1 MSARENK
8 TVRPCEDLREKA
20 PTDPSNDLASDDKD
34 DKAIV
39 ERHDPSDGT
48 DPMTVEEV
56 VEKCGVNKSKNN
68 WRPAS
73 TTFVACTLYLH
84 AVRGGCE
91 ESTSAVGR
99 EGGGG
104 EGEGAV
110 EGDELPGSGVSGGGV
125 GGGGGE
131 GSGGRSRGRDD
142 DGGETGDAPPAKR
155 ARGDVEE
162 GAGGGE
168 ANTEGGE
175 GGEQG
180 GGMDVVSGEDGEER
194 LEGKDGQGEGRG
206 GGGGGG
212 GERGVKDSHPCDNVL
227 LFFKFYDP
235 TVEDVEER
243 VKLVHVQVRE
253 LHERATLTYVHI
265 QFSETS
271 YVHSIMKFFTRPA
284 EIHRAEI

>member
-8 TVRPCEDLREKA
+8 TIRPCEDLREKA
-20 PTDPSNDLASDDKD
+20 PMDPSNDLASNDKD

-48 DPMTVEEV
+48 DPMTVEEMV
-56 VEKCGVNKSKNN
+56 QKCEGNKSKNN
-68 WRPAS
+68 LRPAS
-73 TTFVACTLYLH
+73 TTFAACTLYLH
-84 AVRGGCE
+84 AVRE

-99 EGGGG
+99 EGGEGKEEGNVEGGELTSSDDTG
-104 EGEGAV
+104 EGEG
-110 EGDELPGSGVSGGGV
+110 
-125 GGGGGE
+125 GGE
-131 GSGGRSRGRDD
+131 
-142 DGGETGDAPPAKR
+142 
-155 ARGDVEE
+155 
-162 GAGGGE
+162 
-168 ANTEGGE
+168 
-175 GGEQG
+175 
-180 GGMDVVSGEDGEER
+180 
-194 LEGKDGQGEGRG
+194 L
-206 GGGGGG
+206 
-212 GERGVKDSHPCDNVL
+212 GVKDSHPCDNVL

-235 TVEDVEER
+235 TVEDMEER